1 MSEQLYFFKF
11 NKEIARTKL
20 FILISKEDDSFS
32 YKQYLLENQDKF
44 EENLR
49 YDNIISKIGE
59 NIELLSTEQLWS
71 LFHWF
76 SERTEKL
83 YPNIEYFSS
92 DGKTHE
98 EMRNYGLDLFYE
110 FDTTSQVRYFYDL
123 LRDYDGLTDEWLG
136 SSCRPDELNRVL
148 NYIICYTGELTI
160 FLNKYYYNHRESDDE
175 NLEIERLIYDINS
188 KSNGYFH
195 NLALSELE
203 KSMEYNNETMQLV
216 AKLREFRADS
226 NDKSSYTI
234 PMEEYEIEKR
244 VSRLINIAC
253 LLHTATSM
261 KEEIENYDGKIIK
274 LHSC

>member
-20 FILISKEDDSFS
+20 FILISREDDSFS
-32 YKQYLLENQDKF
+32 YKQYLLENQGKF

-49 YDNIISKIGE
+49 YDNIINKIGE

-71 LFHWF
+71 LFDWF
-76 SERTEKL
+76 SERVEKL
-83 YPNIEYFSS
+83 NTNIEP
-92 DGKTHE
+92 HE

-110 FDTTSQVRYFYDL
+110 FSTTSQVRYFYEL
-123 LRDYDGLTDEWLG
+123 LRDYDGLTGEWLG
-136 SSCRPDELNRVL
+136 DSCRPDELNRVL
-148 NYIICYTGELTI
+148 NYIICYSGELTI
-160 FLNKYYYNHRESDDE
+160 FLNKYYYSYPESEDE
-175 NLEIERLIYDINS
+175 NSEIERLIYDINS

-195 NLALSELE
+195 NLALSQLE
-203 KSMEYNNETMQLV
+203 ESMGYNNETMQLAV
-216 AKLREFRADS
+216 KLREFRAGRD
-226 NDKSSYTI
+226 DESSYTI